1 MIEDQSEMPYPDAVY
16 IAYFKLKFISY
27 VAYLLISVYYSSY
40 LEEMK
45 KQVQHEEE
53 FTESHWKR
61 LFEYSDTYEN

>member
-40 LEEMK
+40 LKDMK
-45 KQVQHEEE
+45 KQV
-53 FTESHWKR
+53 
-61 LFEYSDTYEN
+61 